1 MKKLLCLLL
10 AFCFLF
16 AGTVL
21 AESPAVDVHLPLV
34 EQDLRSP
41 SGQKTTWSCV
51 YFGSYPSAEVVDS
64 AWNCVNSYALRE
76 GDLIRDDGLFSR
88 LEAADWENGTV
99 ELDGFS
105 YMRVGLDS
113 VPAAGAAREQHYI
126 WNYDRPWHYFMIQ
139 AHPLAGAGYSG

>member
-51 YFGSYPSAEVVDS
+51 YFGSYPSAE
-64 AWNCVNSYALRE
+64 
-76 GDLIRDDGLFSR
+76 GKLIQEAGCLIFNGLPGFHFS
-88 LEAADWENGTV
+88 
-99 ELDGFS
+99 S
-105 YMRVGLDS
+105 
-113 VPAAGAAREQHYI
+113 
-126 WNYDRPWHYFMIQ
+126 
-139 AHPLAGAGYSG
+139 